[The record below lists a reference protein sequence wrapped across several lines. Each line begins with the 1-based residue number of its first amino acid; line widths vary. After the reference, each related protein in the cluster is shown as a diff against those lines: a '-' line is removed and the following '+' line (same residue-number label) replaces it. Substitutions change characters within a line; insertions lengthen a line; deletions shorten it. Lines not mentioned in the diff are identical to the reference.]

1 MANKLPLA
9 TLIELAQSKTDEATR
24 RLGQLQSAHTSAAG
38 KLEMLLQYRQEY
50 LDKLQAQMRDGLG
63 SAQLRNFQNFIGTL
77 DGAIEQQRALTLQA
91 DTRLAHGRGDWQ
103 YTKRRLN
110 SFGTLAD
117 RVRQQ
122 EMICLNKREQRDNDE
137 RTARQFYLPGSA
149 LIIVALLPFIEGDHF
164 LLANPVR
171 QSAKGIEAAFGVLPV
186 ATPMRESGIG
196 L

>member
-24 RLGQLQSAHTSAAG
+24 RLGQLQNAHTSAAG

-50 LDKLQAQMRDGLG
+50 LDQLQVQLRDGVA
-63 SAQLRNFQNFIGTL
+63 SAHLRNFQHFIGTL

-103 YTKRRLN
+103 HTKRRLN
-110 SFGTLAD
+110 SFDTLAD

-122 EMICLNKREQRDNDE
+122 EMITLNKREQRDSDE
-137 RTARQFYLPGSA
+137 HTARQFYLRSST
-149 LIIVALLPFIEGDHF
+149 
-164 LLANPVR
+164 LA
-171 QSAKGIEAAFGVLPV
+171 A
-186 ATPMRESGIG
+186 
-196 L
+196 